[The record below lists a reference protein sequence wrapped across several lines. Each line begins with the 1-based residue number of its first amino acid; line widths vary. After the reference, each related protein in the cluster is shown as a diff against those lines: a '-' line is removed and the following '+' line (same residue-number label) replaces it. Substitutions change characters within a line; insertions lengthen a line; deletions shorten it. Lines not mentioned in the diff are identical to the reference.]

1 MNYNW
6 LRPFC
11 FFQYNISNLETDWGA
26 GRVDKK
32 RNTHAY
38 IIFLKFLEVLLSG
51 YYKILSGYYIYYI
64 YYLLL
69 TIYTIYTIVLYI
81 LYIYNIYYYTIYTIV
96 LL

>member
-1 MNYNW
+1 M
-6 LRPFC
+6 
-11 FFQYNISNLETDWGA
+11 
-26 GRVDKK
+26 DKK

-38 IIFLKFLEVLLSG
+38 IIFLKFLELLLGG
-51 YYKILSGYYIYYI
+51 YYKILSGYYI

>member
-6 LRPFC
+6 LRPIC

-38 IIFLKFLEVLLSG
+38 IIFLKFLELLLSG
-51 YYKILSGYYIYYI
+51 YYKILSGYYI